1 MKVSKTAKKGA
12 RALFLAVHTEGRLD
26 QAKVRSLLAMVTERR
41 PAGGAEILHEFHRLV
56 RLELESH
63 SALVESAEKLTA
75 VEVAAIEKS
84 FIDGDKRMTRIE
96 YLLYVLIAAVLLG
109 PGFAGELVKKILG
122 L

>member
-1 MKVSKTAKKGA
+1 MSDDTSTK
-12 RALFLAVHTEGRLD
+12 LAVHE
-26 QAKVRSLLAMVTERR
+26 AVCAERY
-41 PAGGAEILHEFHRLV
+41 
-56 RLELESH
+56 
-63 SALVESAEKLTA
+63 
-75 VEVAAIEKS
+75 AAIEKS